1 MTQNLQFILRL
12 VDVLSPAMKQAAT
25 TADSAATK
33 IQNQFN
39 KITGGSKQM
48 GASLNE
54 LKSRLEAVNQTRL
67 STRYVNEFKAATR
80 EAEKLERQ
88 ISKIEGRG
96 SGGGGSMLGTFIKGN
111 LIAGGIESAIS
122 GIKNQITSSYTTGM
136 QMSSMRTAVN
146 ATTRGQGDQ
155 AILETEKIANK
166 FGINFEA
173 SLEGVKTLTGGL
185 MGMNIPLNESMKI
198 FEGVSAGVAAMKLN
212 SDQAKGAFLALG
224 QMASKGTVQAEE
236 LRGQLGERIPGAFS
250 IAARAMGVTEAA
262 LNKML
267 ERGEVASKEFLP
279 RFAAEMLKTFGED
292 ALKAAQGPS
301 AIEQR
306 YINAIFKMKAA
317 IGEGLMPILSPMI
330 ERFTILANT
339 VLPYINSGFKM
350 IHDIIS
356 GTLEPTGIW
365 GEWFNMIKN
374 TVLQIWERSKN
385 VFNIISSVVMQ
396 VVDWLS
402 KSELIKDVFYGIGK
416 IAEAVMWMTEKIAK
430 VISWTWT
437 NVIKPIVDVIEGV
450 YVRIKELLGLGGK
463 QLQVNATAVVRSKVL
478 PASVLEEQKVQPTA
492 KPANYGIPIASENA
506 DKVTSGGQRL
516 VKIEI
521 GKQIESLVIQVQ
533 GGAVEA
539 ADAVETQIREALRRV
554 LYSINAEVN

>member
-96 SGGGGSMLGTFIKGN
+96 SGGGGRFSMLGDFVKGS
-111 LIAGGIESAIS
+111 LIAGGIQSFIS
-122 GIKNQITSSYTTGM
+122 GLGSELTSTYRSGL
-136 QMSSMRTAVN
+136 QLSSMKAAVN
-146 ATTRGQGDQ
+146 ATTKGQGGEAMIQ
-155 AILETEKIANK
+155 AEAISNRY
-166 FGINFEA
+166 GVNFEA
-173 SLEGVKTLTGGL
+173 SLEGIKTLTGGL
-185 MGMNIPLNESMKI
+185 MGMNIPLKESMKI
-198 FEGVSAGVAAMKLN
+198 FEGVTTGVAAMRLT

-279 RFAAEMLKTFGED
+279 RFAAEMQKTFGED
-292 ALKAAQGPS
+292 ALKAAQGPA

-306 YINAIFKMKAA
+306 FVNAIFKMKTA
-317 IGEGLMPILSPMI
+317 IGEGLLPIISPII

-339 VLPYINSGFKM
+339 VLPYINSGFKIM
-350 IHDIIS
+350 QDLLS
-356 GTLEPTGIW
+356 GAVVPSGVL

-374 TVLQIWERSKN
+374 TASEIWNRVYNIWNILSN
-385 VFNIISSVVMQ
+385 VVVQ
-396 VVDWLS
+396 VVDWLA
-402 KSELIKDVFYGIGK
+402 KSQLIRDVFYGISK
-416 IAEAVMWMTEKIAK
+416 IAEGVMWVIEKIAK
-430 VISWTWT
+430 VIEWTWT

-450 YVRIKELLGLGGK
+450 YVRIKELLGLGSK
-463 QLQVNATAVVRSKVL
+463 QLQVSATAVVSKVQGM
-478 PASVLEEQKVQPTA
+478 PTSINPIVQNSTNT
-492 KPANYGIPIASENA
+492 NYGIPTASENA
-506 DKVTSGGQRL
+506 DKVTSGGQKL